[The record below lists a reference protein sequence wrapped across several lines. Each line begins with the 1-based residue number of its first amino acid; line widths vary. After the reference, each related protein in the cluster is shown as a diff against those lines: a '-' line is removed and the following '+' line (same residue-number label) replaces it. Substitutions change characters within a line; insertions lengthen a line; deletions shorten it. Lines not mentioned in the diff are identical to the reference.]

1 MSQLANFARA
11 PVAAPALL
19 LAAALSG
26 CGGGTAETTTPTSPA
41 AAPSQQACIRLQG
54 KTLGAAK
61 VLAVSDVAAT
71 SDVPA
76 HCQVSASMAPKLNI
90 VLRLPVSWNGKLYY
104 VGGGGYDGVLPP
116 LAQSAA
122 ALRKGFATVASDGGH
137 QAIGVD
143 ASWAL
148 SDPTAARMFGSEAI
162 PTVLPAALE
171 MIKAAYGAEPSR
183 SYLEGCSNGGREA
196 LMMAQRYPQLFDGI
210 IARAPAYNWTGL
222 MGAYQR
228 NAKALA
234 APGAMLGAAK
244 IATLAGAVRAACD
257 GLDGLAD
264 GIVSNP
270 AACSFDPAQLRCPGG
285 ADAGSGCLS
294 DAQLALLQSWTTPA
308 QFTAAASYRNPGW
321 KLTGNEDDSGA
332 WAPWL
337 TGNGDA
343 RASLQYLFQD
353 TTVKSYLA
361 RNLSIDSL
369 RYRYDQDP
377 AALSALAAL
386 NDATSTGLGAFH
398 GRGGK
403 LILWHGGS
411 DVAISPNG
419 SVEYYLGMQ
428 AAMGGQAVLDGF
440 VRFYIAPGV
449 NHCGGGEGADEV
461 DLLAALDSW
470 VSQQLAPGTLLAS
483 KLFFG
488 APLLTRPLCAYPQYA
503 RYIGP
508 PNDIGA
514 ALQASSFVCT
524 PP

>member
-1 MSQLANFARA
+1 MSKLADFTRA
-11 PVAAPALL
+11 PVTALALL
-19 LAAALSG
+19 GTALSG
-26 CGGGTAETTTPTSPA
+26 CGGGGAAENATPSGPA
-41 AAPSQQACIRLQG
+41 LSQQACIRLQG
-54 KTLGAAK
+54 KTLGAAQ
-61 VLAVSDVAAT
+61 VLAVSDVAAAA
-71 SDVPA
+71 DVPA
-76 HCQVSASMAPKLNI
+76 HCLVSASMAPKLNI

-104 VGGGGYDGVLPP
+104 VGGGGYNGAVPP
-116 LAQSAA
+116 LAQSSA
-122 ALRKGFATVASDGGH
+122 ALNKGFATVASDGGH
-137 QAIGVD
+137 QATGVD

-171 MIKAAYGAEPSR
+171 MIKAAYDAGPSR

-234 APGAMLGAAK
+234 APGGMLGAAK

-257 GLDGLAD
+257 SLDGLAD

-270 AACSFDPAQLRCPGG
+270 AACSFNPAQLRCPGG
-285 ADAGSGCLS
+285 ADAGSSCLS

-321 KLTGNEDDSGA
+321 NLNGNEDDSGA

-343 RASLQYLFQD
+343 RSSLQYLFMD

-361 RNLSIDSL
+361 RNLSTDSL
-369 RYRYDQDP
+369 LYRYDQDP

-386 NDATSTGLGAFH
+386 NDATSTGLGAFQS
-398 GRGGK
+398 RGGK

-411 DVAISPNG
+411 DVAISPKG
-419 SVEYYLGMQ
+419 SAEYYLGMQ
-428 AAMGGQAVLDGF
+428 AAMGGLAVLDGF

-449 NHCGGGEGADEV
+449 NHCGGGQGADEV
-461 DLLAALDSW
+461 DLLAALDTW
-470 VSQQLAPGTLLAS
+470 VGQQQGPGTLLAS
-483 KLFFG
+483 KRFFG
-488 APLLTRPLCAYPQYA
+488 APLLTRPLCVYPQYA

>member
-1 MSQLANFARA
+1 MSQLANFAHA

-19 LAAALSG
+19 LAALLCG
-26 CGGGTAETTTPTSPA
+26 CGGGAAEN

-54 KTLGAAK
+54 KTLAGAR
-61 VLAVSDVAAT
+61 VLAAQDMAA
-71 SDVPA
+71 SADVPA

-104 VGGGGYDGVLPP
+104 VGGGGYDGAVPP

-122 ALRKGFATVASDGGH
+122 ALGKGFATVASDGGH
-137 QAIGVD
+137 QASGVD

-162 PTVLPAALE
+162 PTVLPAAVE
-171 MIKAAYGAEPSR
+171 MIRAAYDAAPSR

-196 LMMAQRYPQLFDGI
+196 LMMAQRYPLLFDGI

-244 IATLAGAVRAACD
+244 IASLAGAVRAACD
-257 GLDGLAD
+257 SLDGLAD

-285 ADAGSGCLS
+285 AEAGSGCLS
-294 DAQLALLQSWTTPA
+294 DVQLALLQSWTSSA
-308 QFTAAASYRNPGW
+308 QFTTAAASYRNPGW

-337 TGNGDA
+337 TGNGDV

-369 RYRYDQDP
+369 LYRYDQDA

-386 NDATSTGLGAFH
+386 NDATSTALGAFH
-398 GRGGK
+398 ARGGK
-403 LILWHGGS
+403 LMLWHGGS
-411 DVAISPNG
+411 DVAISPKG
-419 SVEYYLGMQ
+419 SAEYYQGLLT
-428 AAMGGQAVLDGF
+428 ALGGQAVLDGF

-449 NHCGGGEGADEV
+449 NHCGGGQGADEV
-461 DLLAALDSW
+461 DLLAALDAW
-470 VSQQLAPGTLLAS
+470 VVQQQAPATLLAS
-483 KLFFG
+483 KRFAG
-488 APLLTRPLCAYPQYA
+488 TPLLTRPLCVYPLYP

-508 PNDIGA
+508 AKDIGA
-514 ALQASSFVCT
+514 ALQASNFVCA
-524 PP
+524 P